1 MARKP
6 KHEEHENHERWLVSY
21 ADFITLLFAFFVVMY
36 AISSINEGKYKIL
49 SDSIVEAFKS
59 APTSEKIIYV
69 QSPMPQS
76 ALESGKPIPQII
88 PMQVDP
94 SSPVEAEKQQ
104 RRENMKSVATDIL
117 KVMDPLVKGGQVKVT
132 ESNRGIAIEINAS
145 LLFDVAKADLNRSSI
160 SVLTAVAKVLAGDN
174 HQIQVE
180 GHTDNQPINSPVFP
194 SNWELSAA
202 RAGSVIRL
210 FASVGVSGDRMVAIG
225 YADNRPVE
233 DNATPE
239 GRSRNRR
246 VTVMILAESRG
257 NIQDVKLDPDTRPMP
272 IQTPP
277 PLLAGTAVP
286 QPVSATTTASPAPN
300 GAVTSR

>member
-69 QSPMPQS
+69 QTPVPQGTVDS
-76 ALESGKPIPQII
+76 SKPIPQII

-94 SSPVEAEKQQ
+94 ASPAEVEKSQ
-104 RRENMKSVATDIL
+104 RRENMKSVANDIL
-117 KVMDPLVKGGQVKVT
+117 KVMEPLVKGGQVKVT
-132 ESNRGIAIEINAS
+132 ESNRGISIEINAS
-145 LLFDVAKADLNRSSI
+145 LLFDVAKADLNHDSI
-160 SVLTAVAKVLAGDN
+160 SVLTAVAKVLASDN

-180 GHTDNQPINSPVFP
+180 GHTDNQPIKSSVFP
-194 SNWELSAA
+194 SNWELSTA
-202 RAGSVIRL
+202 RASSVIRL
-210 FASVGVSGDRMVAIG
+210 FGDNGVSGDRMVAIG

-239 GRSRNRR
+239 GRARNRR
-246 VTVMILAESRG
+246 VTVMILAESQG
-257 NIQDVKLDPDTRPMP
+257 GVKDVKLDPDTRPTAAP
-272 IQTPP
+272 ATEPSIQPTSLPAAPP
-277 PLLAGTAVP
+277 SG
-286 QPVSATTTASPAPN
+286 SP
-300 GAVTSR
+300 